1 MISQIE
7 EVSQKGDLIKA
18 SVDSKFAELK
28 GISLTSMKVQED
40 EARNAQERKL
50 KDLRD
55 ELSRAFDSRV

>member
-28 GISLTSMKVQED
+28 GISLSSMKVQED
-40 EARNAQERKL
+40 EARNA
-50 KDLRD
+50 
-55 ELSRAFDSRV
+55 